1 MSQKTQK
8 WRTGRKRERES
19 KQLQNTNSIR
29 RDMAHRMWKG
39 TLGTLGTKVHQDQ
52 DQGQGCMTVFM
63 HFVEIFYES
72 CMKYER
78 DNF

>member
-1 MSQKTQK
+1 
-8 WRTGRKRERES
+8 
-19 KQLQNTNSIR
+19 
-29 RDMAHRMWKG
+29 MAHRMWKG